1 MISVPSHIELEKIM
15 RLVRSIVFP
24 DYYPNRMYSE
34 QILRGLL
41 YSQLSTVL
49 CSDCNGA
56 SDDCIGRIADAF
68 VASLPEIKRL
78 LLTDVQ
84 AALHN
89 DPAVTDAAEVI
100 LCYPFVTA
108 MLHHRTAHCLL
119 RLGVPLLPRM
129 LSEMAHSETG
139 IDIHPAATIGE
150 YFCIDH
156 GTGVVVGE
164 TSVIGN
170 HVMLYQGVTL
180 GARNFTYDADGHPL
194 NLPRHPILEDHVTV
208 YSNTSILGRVTIGH
222 DTVIGGNVWL
232 THDVPAH
239 SRIVQQKAVQAP
251 CFADGEG
258 I

>member
-1 MISVPSHIELEKIM
+1 MNIPSHTELQKIM

-24 DYYPNRMYSE
+24 DYYPNRDFSD
-34 QILRGLL
+34 QILHGLL
-41 YSQLSTVL
+41 YSQLSTVM
-49 CSDCNGA
+49 CRECEQSNSA
-56 SDDCIGRIADAF
+56 CIGAVADAF
-68 VASLPEIKRL
+68 VKSLPTLKSL
-78 LLTDVQ
+78 LLTDVE

-89 DPAVTDAAEVI
+89 DPAVSNPAEVI

-119 RLGVPLLPRM
+119 ELGVPLLPRM

-164 TSVIGN
+164 TAIIGN

-180 GARNFTYDADGHPL
+180 GAKSFTYDADGKPQ
-194 NLPRHPILEDHVTV
+194 NVPRHPIIEDNVTV

-222 DTVIGGNVWL
+222 DTVIGGNIWL
-232 THDVPAH
+232 THDVPPH
-239 SRIVQQKAVQAP
+239 SRVLQQKAIQSP
-251 CFADGEG
+251 SFADGEG

>member
-1 MISVPSHIELEKIM
+1 M
-15 RLVRSIVFP
+15 RLVRSVVFP
-24 DYYPNRMYSE
+24 SYYPNRESSE

-41 YSQLSTVL
+41 YSQLSTVM
-49 CSDCNGA
+49 CTQDKAVSGEEIA
-56 SDDCIGRIADAF
+56 RVADDF
-68 VASLPEIKRL
+68 VAYLPELKRL

-89 DPAVTDAAEVI
+89 DPAVKDAAEVI

-108 MLHHRTAHCLL
+108 MLHHRTAHRLL
-119 RLGVPLLPRM
+119 QLGVPLLPRM

-156 GTGVVVGE
+156 GTGVVIGE
-164 TSVIGN
+164 TAIIGN

-180 GARNFTYDADGHPL
+180 GARNFTYDEQGRPID
-194 NLPRHPILEDHVTV
+194 LPRHPILEDHVTV

-222 DTVIGGNVWL
+222 DTIVGGNVWL
-232 THDVPAH
+232 THDVPPN
-239 SRIVQQKAVQAP
+239 SRILQQKAIQSP
-251 CFADGEG
+251 CFSDGEG

>member
-1 MISVPSHIELEKIM
+1 M

-24 DYYPNRMYSE
+24 EYYPNRMYSE

-68 VASLPEIKRL
+68 VSSLPEIKRL

-119 RLGVPLLPRM
+119 RLGVPQLPRM

-139 IDIHPAATIGE
+139 LDIQSIFEDIGIRGGDE
-150 YFCIDH
+150 HALLFLRHGDVGVAVFVGLTRLYLNDDQELAVFCDDVNLLVDVAPVALQYLI
-156 GTGVVVGE
+156 
-164 TSVIGN
+164 
-170 HVMLYQGVTL
+170 TL
-180 GARNFTYDADGHPL
+180 TNQ
-194 NLPRHPILEDHVTV
+194 
-208 YSNTSILGRVTIGH
+208 
-222 DTVIGGNVWL
+222 
-232 THDVPAH
+232 
-239 SRIVQQKAVQAP
+239 IV
-251 CFADGEG
+251 DGELLAQFAE
-258 I
+258 IDVFCHIVFCPSISAHRFQPSHIPTLE

>member
-1 MISVPSHIELEKIM
+1 MNFPSHDELQKIM

-24 DYYPNRMYSE
+24 DYYPNRDYSD

-41 YSQLSTVL
+41 YSQLSTVM
-49 CSDCNGA
+49 CQDCEESNGLN
-56 SDDCIGRIADAF
+56 IGNTADEF
-68 VASLPEIKRL
+68 VRYLPELKRL

-108 MLHHRTAHCLL
+108 MLYYRTAH
-119 RLGVPLLPRM
+119 RLYQLGIPLLPRM

-164 TSVIGN
+164 TAIIGN

-180 GARNFTYDADGHPL
+180 GAKNFTYDAAGIPVKM
-194 NLPRHPILEDHVTV
+194 PRHPILEDRVTV

-222 DTVIGGNVWL
+222 DTIIGGNVWL

-239 SRIVQQKAVQAP
+239 SRITQQKAMETP
-251 CFADGEG
+251 FFSEGEG

>member
-1 MISVPSHIELEKIM
+1 MTVPSHIELEKIM
-15 RLVRSIVFP
+15 RLVRSVVFP
-24 DYYPNRMYSE
+24 SYYPNRESSE

-41 YSQLSTVL
+41 YSQVATVMH
-49 CSDCNGA
+49 SDGEGDL
-56 SDDCIGRIADAF
+56 DDSMGKIVDSF
-68 VASLPEIKRL
+68 VAYLPELKRL

-89 DPAVTDAAEVI
+89 DPAVKEAAEVI

-119 RLGVPLLPRM
+119 QLGVPLLPRM

-150 YFCIDH
+150 FFCIDH
-156 GTGVVVGE
+156 GTGVVIGE
-164 TSVIGN
+164 TAIIGN

-180 GARNFTYDADGHPL
+180 GARNFTYDQQGRPID
-194 NLPRHPILEDHVTV
+194 LPRHPILEDHVTV

-222 DTVIGGNVWL
+222 DTIVGGNVWL
-232 THDVPAH
+232 THDVPPH
-239 SRIVQQKAVQAP
+239 SRIMQQKAIQSP
-251 CFADGEG
+251 CFSDGEG

>member
-1 MISVPSHIELEKIM
+1 MNIPSHSELQKIM

-24 DYYPNRMYSE
+24 AYYPNRDFSD

-41 YSQLSTVL
+41 YSQLSTVM
-49 CSDCNGA
+49 CKACEGGNQE
-56 SDDCIGRIADAF
+56 CVGRTADAF
-68 VASLPEIKRL
+68 VSALPELQRL

-84 AALHN
+84 AALYN
-89 DPAVTDAAEVI
+89 DPAVTDEAEVI

-119 RLGVPLLPRM
+119 QLGVPLLPRM

-156 GTGVVVGE
+156 GTGVVIGA
-164 TSVIGN
+164 TSVIGK

-180 GARNFTYDADGHPL
+180 GARNFTYDAEGHPMD
-194 NLPRHPILEDHVTV
+194 LPRHPILEDNVTV

-232 THDVPAH
+232 THDVPPH
-239 SRIVQQKAVQAP
+239 SRILQQRAVQSP
-251 CFADGEG
+251 YFANGEG